1 MAETDAPK
9 TLESTENIKEA
20 APANDEVVKEKNETD
35 EKEKEQ
41 LNEAD
46 ITNDNESKGLQFL
59 KYVNLNH
66 SFANMQKRNNPIL
79 FCRCNRK

>member
-1 MAETDAPK
+1 MVETDAPK

-59 KYVNLNH
+59 KYVNLN
-66 SFANMQKRNNPIL
+66 RT
-79 FCRCNRK
+79 